1 MEYGFIYIL
10 INDSMNG
17 IIKIGSTVINA
28 QERAKQISSNT
39 GVPTPFKVAYELYVQ
54 DYKVFEKK
62 VHDHL
67 ADFRVNPNREF
78 FNYPLYKAIKLIE
91 ELNSR
96 IYAANED
103 KFEAMEILPY
113 LHEKYGEYIVP
124 TISSIR
130 IYQTNERVYLEFT
143 KDEYIADY
151 LKDQY
156 ITRRDLGFIIEGI
169 DIDEKTFN
177 CDWPISTN
185 VKKFLEFDDYSMCMC
200 VGEIFTEE
208 GYLKL

>member
-10 INDSMNG
+10 INDSMSG
-17 IIKIGSTVINA
+17 MIKIGSTVINA

-39 GVPTPFKVAYELYVQ
+39 GVPTPFRVAYELFVPG
-54 DYKVFEKK
+54 YKEFEKK
-62 VHDHL
+62 IHDNL
-67 ADFRVNPNREF
+67 VDFRVNPNREF
-78 FNYPLYKAIKLIE
+78 FKYPLYKAIKLIE
-91 ELNSR
+91 ELNSH
-96 IYAANED
+96 INNEDED
-103 KFEAMEILPY
+103 KFEAMEILPH
-113 LHEKYGEYIVP
+113 LHERYGEDIMP
-124 TISSIR
+124 MISSIR

-156 ITRRDLGFIIEGI
+156 ITRRDLGFIIEDT

-177 CDWPISTN
+177 SDWPVSTN
-185 VKKFLEFDDYSMCMC
+185 VAKFLELDDYSISMC
-200 VGEIFTEE
+200 VGEVFTKE